1 MLLAGKHV
9 LVEKPA
15 VTRVADWDR
24 LVRLAAEQGLLL
36 MEAMKVMCFP
46 AMREL
51 LGRLAALPAPD
62 RLRAAFGS
70 VQARDSKLF
79 DPALAGGAAWDVGVY
94 PLWLYAALC
103 HQLGLAAGEPEVTLS
118 RQAGEVDE
126 AARFDFAGPLKAE
139 LAASI
144 VADLDKSAWLSG
156 PGWALELV
164 GRGGIPADGVAGRRP
179 LPAWPD
185 DIVQPVGGG
194 GMQHRRIFATCVRQG
209 LSDSPWVPQALSRQV
224 LGWVERGLQPAK
236 R

>member
-1 MLLAGKHV
+1 
-9 LVEKPA
+9 
-15 VTRVADWDR
+15 
-24 LVRLAAEQGLLL
+24 
-36 MEAMKVMCFP
+36 
-46 AMREL
+46 
-51 LGRLAALPAPD
+51 
-62 RLRAAFGS
+62 
-70 VQARDSKLF
+70 VQARDGKLF

-118 RQAGEVDE
+118 RQEGEVDE

-156 PGWALELV
+156 PGWVLELV
-164 GRGGIPADGVAGRRP
+164 GKWWNPQQIVWRGGDP

-185 DIVQPVGGG
+185 DIALPVGGG
-194 GMQHRRIFATCVRQG
+194 GMQHEADHFAACVRQG